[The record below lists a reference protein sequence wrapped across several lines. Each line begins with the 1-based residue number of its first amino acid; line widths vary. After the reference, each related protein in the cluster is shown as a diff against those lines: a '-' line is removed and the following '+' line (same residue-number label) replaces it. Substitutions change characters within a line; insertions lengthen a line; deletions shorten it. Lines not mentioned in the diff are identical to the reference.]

1 MTTDTSTHPQAVD
14 PAGKKTARIPA
25 ASFVRRFPRARWIAG
40 AVLGVL
46 LATGALFLVEQ
57 RREHARTE
65 EASTE
70 AKEAFRALAA
80 DVEAELIRIEDRL
93 ERLQLNLA
101 AATHATSSREIA
113 LGVYETRGRWIGHRL
128 DHARWLWDQMAAL
141 PAEIRDRYQ
150 VADEFE
156 VLSPMEHREA
166 ASLGRRLQA
175 LEEQSNHSEELLA
188 AAAMQ
193 RQDLL
198 LAEADA
204 AEREQAG
211 SLELAGVVETW
222 GERLEQSIERTG
234 ETLVQETVGA
244 VERAVFNPEDSMG
257 WAEPGSALYSR
268 RLNPARNDVIVFP
281 ESSRDYYRL
290 VRGTGPTLSTWGHA
304 DLYSHRTIRGH
315 YSPNVIVVGRR
326 GSYGNRFGYTPSG
339 RFTVYHSGIACAPG
353 LRGSWIY

>member
-1 MTTDTSTHPQAVD
+1 MTTDTSTNPQAVD
-14 PAGKKTARIPA
+14 PAGEKTARIPQ

-40 AVLGVL
+40 AVLAVL
-46 LATGALFLVEQ
+46 LAAGALFLVEQ
-57 RREHARTE
+57 RREHARTV

-80 DVEAELIRIEDRL
+80 DMEAELIRIEDRL
-93 ERLQLNLA
+93 ERLQLDLA

-128 DHARWLWDQMAAL
+128 DHARWLLDQMAAL
-141 PAEIRDRYQ
+141 PAEIRDQYQ
-150 VADEFE
+150 VAGTIDL
-156 VLSPMEHREA
+156 LSPIERREA
-166 ASLGRRLQA
+166 MFLDRRLQR

-211 SLELAGVVETW
+211 SPELAGVVEAW

-268 RLNPARNDVIVFP
+268 RVNPARNDVIVFP

-290 VRGTGPTLSTWGHA
+290 VRGTGPTLSTWGYPE
-304 DLYSHRTIRGH
+304 LYSHRTIRG
-315 YSPNVIVVGRR
+315 Y
-326 GSYGNRFGYTPSG
+326 
-339 RFTVYHSGIACAPG
+339 
-353 LRGSWIY
+353 

>member
-1 MTTDTSTHPQAVD
+1 MTTDPSTNPQAVD
-14 PAGKKTARIPA
+14 PAGEKSARFPM

-40 AVLGVL
+40 AVLMVFL
-46 LATGALFLVEQ
+46 LGGAVILIDQ
-57 RREHARTE
+57 RREHARTV

-70 AKEAFRALAA
+70 AKAAFRALTAE
-80 DVEAELIRIEDRL
+80 VEAELIRIEDRL
-93 ERLQLNLA
+93 ERLQLDLA

-141 PAEIRDRYQ
+141 PAEIRDQYQ
-150 VADEFE
+150 VAEEFE
-156 VLSPMEHREA
+156 VLSQIEHREA
-166 ASLGRRLQA
+166 ASLGRRLQG

-188 AAAMQ
+188 EAAMQ

-211 SLELAGVVETW
+211 TLELADVVETW

-244 VERAVFNPEDSMG
+244 VESAAFNPEDSMG
-257 WAEPGSALYSR
+257 WAEPGSAMYSR
-268 RLNPARNDVIVFP
+268 RVNPARNDVIVFP

-290 VRGTGPTLSTWGHA
+290 VRGSGPMLTTWGYP
-304 DLYSHRTIRGH
+304 DLYSHRTIRRY
-315 YSPNVIVVGRR
+315 YSPNVLVVGRR
-326 GSYGNRFGYTPSG
+326 GGYGNRFGYTPSG

>member
-1 MTTDTSTHPQAVD
+1 
-14 PAGKKTARIPA
+14 
-25 ASFVRRFPRARWIAG
+25 
-40 AVLGVL
+40 
-46 LATGALFLVEQ
+46 
-57 RREHARTE
+57 
-65 EASTE
+65 
-70 AKEAFRALAA
+70 
-80 DVEAELIRIEDRL
+80 
-93 ERLQLNLA
+93 
-101 AATHATSSREIA
+101 
-113 LGVYETRGRWIGHRL
+113 
-128 DHARWLWDQMAAL
+128 MAAL
-141 PAEIRDRYQ
+141 PAEIRDQYQ
-150 VADEFE
+150 VAEEIE

-166 ASLGRRLQA
+166 ASLGRRLQG
-175 LEEQSNHSEELLA
+175 LEEQSNHSEALLA

-211 SLELAGVVETW
+211 SLELADVVETW

-234 ETLVQETVGA
+234 ESLVQETVGA

-268 RLNPARNDVIVFP
+268 RVNPTRNDVIVFP

-290 VRGTGPTLSTWGHA
+290 VRGTGPTLSMSSWA
-304 DLYSHRTIRGH
+304 YPDLYSHRTIRGH

-326 GSYGNRFGYTPSG
+326 GGYGNRFGYTPSG